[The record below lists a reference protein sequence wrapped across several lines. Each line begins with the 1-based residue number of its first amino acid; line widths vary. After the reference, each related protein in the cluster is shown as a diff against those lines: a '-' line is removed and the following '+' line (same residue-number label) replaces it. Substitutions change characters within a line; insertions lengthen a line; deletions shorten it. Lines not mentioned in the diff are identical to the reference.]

1 MVNSIIV
8 GRKKEEEYKSKRV
21 TVQVSEIEKTRVE
34 ELAKYYEVTPS
45 VMIRQWLRKEYLK
58 VFGDD

>member
-8 GRKKEEEYKSKRV
+8 GRKKDEEYKSKRV